1 MINCLLYFFLS
12 LNINKYMDNT
22 LGAIIILNS
31 TIYIT
36 VSYLGVHRF

>member
-1 MINCLLYFFLS
+1 MIKSLLYFYLS

-22 LGAIIILNS
+22 LGAIIILHS

-36 VSYLGVHRF
+36 VSYLGVQRF